1 MEQNSVNKTG
11 NRLNTGIQLR
21 EYPYPY
27 RAMLAICSDLDETPD
42 WHTYL
47 EIMRFLNTTETTAM
61 GPGVGLE
68 VGNSIYFDM
77 PREQFAYFNTSD
89 QGREMVRRLI
99 QSGHIDCLHSYGDL
113 ATTRRDVVY
122 ALEELNRYNCRLKVW
137 VDHGTVAT
145 NFGPD
150 IMQGHG
156 DEPGHQAYHADLTV
170 EYGIEYVCRGRVTS
184 ITGQNIPI
192 KLGGIFHTS
201 HPLVSGKT
209 LLKETAKQMLAR
221 CGNKKYAMHQPN
233 EVLYPVTLRD
243 GREVYEFMRCNP
255 HWGGVSSCEQ
265 GRDIDKV
272 MTSDMINRLVERGG
286 TCVLYTHLGKIDN
299 PDIPFNEAS
308 VKAFRGLAE
317 AFQNGSVLVTTTRRL
332 LDYCRAVRE
341 VEYTSQWD
349 GGNLCIS
356 INTINNKI
364 LSRQLSAEDLSGL
377 TFYVPNAEKISIK
390 VNDCEV
396 QGLKHNPPDHTG
408 QSSVSLA
415 WPKLEFP
422 KL

>member
-1 MEQNSVNKTG
+1 MQQNSVNKTG
-11 NRLNTGIQLR
+11 DREDTGVRLR

-42 WHTYL
+42 RNVYWN
-47 EIMRFLNTTETTAM
+47 IMRFLNTTEDTPL
-61 GPGVGLE
+61 GRGVGLE
-68 VGNSIYFDM
+68 VGNSVYFDM
-77 PREQFAYFNTSD
+77 PREQFSYWNTD
-89 QGREMVRRLI
+89 DKGRQMVRSLI
-99 QSGHIDCLHSYGDL
+99 HSGHIDCLHSFGDL
-113 ATTRRDVVY
+113 ATKREHAAK
-122 ALEELNRYNCRLKVW
+122 ALDELDKYGCKLEVW
-137 VDHGTVAT
+137 VDHGTAAT

-156 DEPGHQAYHADLTV
+156 DETGHQAYHADLTI

-184 ITGQNIPI
+184 ITGQNVPV
-192 KLGGIFHTS
+192 KLGGIFHMG

-221 CGNKKYAMHQPN
+221 CGNKKYAIHRPN

-265 GRDIDKV
+265 GRYIDKV
-272 MTSDMINRLVERGG
+272 LTSDMISCLIERGG
-286 TCVLYTHLGKIDN
+286 ACVLYTHLGKIDN
-299 PDIPFNEAS
+299 PDIPFNGAS
-308 VKAFRGLAE
+308 IEAFRGLAE
-317 AFQNGSVLVTTTRRL
+317 AFQNGSILVTTTRRL

-341 VEYTSQWD
+341 VEYTSRWD
-349 GGNLCIS
+349 GESLCIS

-364 LSRQLSAEDLSGL
+364 LSRELSAEDLNGL
-377 TFYVPNAEKISIK
+377 TFYVPDAGKIRIE

-408 QSSVSLA
+408 QSSVSLG